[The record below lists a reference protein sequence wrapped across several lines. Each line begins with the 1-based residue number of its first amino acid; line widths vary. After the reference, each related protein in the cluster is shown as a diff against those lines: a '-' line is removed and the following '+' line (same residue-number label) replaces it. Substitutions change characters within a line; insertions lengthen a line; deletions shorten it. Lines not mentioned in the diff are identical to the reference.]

1 MSILSHINQLNNI
14 NNKAYTCSN
23 FQKSTFSLM
32 SAVLEKTPRPTQQ
45 WISVISLAFAAFI
58 FNTTEFIPVALLSD
72 IGQSFAMP
80 ATDVG
85 IMITIYAW
93 VVAPISLPIMLLT
106 KNIERRFLLIAL
118 FVVFIL
124 SHAISYLAWDFNI
137 LLASRIG
144 IAFSHALFWSI
155 TASLAVRVAPKGKE
169 FQALGLLAT
178 GTALAMVLGIPFGRM
193 IGEAYGWRNTF
204 GLIAI
209 CAAIICVILAKSLP
223 KLPSLNSG
231 SLSSL
236 AEFIKRPSLMMV
248 FALTVIMITAQFTAY
263 SYIEPF
269 TLSVAHFASTQ
280 TTTLLLIYGGAGLIG
295 SFLFGKLGARYPKL
309 FIPLSCA
316 MLATSMLL
324 ILPLAH
330 SVLQLTTLSLFWGMS
345 IIIFSLALQAK
356 TLNLASDATD
366 VAMAIYSGLY
376 NVGIG
381 GGALLGGIV
390 SVNYGLST
398 IGIIGGILAVFG
410 TLLALILI
418 RRNDFIR
425 TN

>member
-1 MSILSHINQLNNI
+1 MSTQIQQN
-14 NNKAYTCSN
+14 
-23 FQKSTFSLM
+23 
-32 SAVLEKTPRPTQQ
+32 TPNETQQ
-45 WISVISLAFAAFI
+45 WVSVISLAFAAFI
-58 FNTTEFIPVALLSD
+58 FNTTEFVPVALLSD
-72 IGQSFAMP
+72 IGKSFAMP

-85 IMITIYAW
+85 IMITLYAW

-118 FVVFIL
+118 FVVFIVSHVL
-124 SHAISYLAWDFNI
+124 SYFASSFHI

-178 GTALAMVLGIPFGRM
+178 GTALAMVLGIPLGRI

-204 GLIAI
+204 ALIAVG
-209 CAAIICVILAKSLP
+209 AALVCLILAKTLP
-223 KLPSLNSG
+223 RLPSVNSG

-236 AEFIKRPSLMMV
+236 KTFFKRPSLMIV
-248 FALTVIMITAQFTAY
+248 FALTIIVITAQFTAY

-269 TLSVAHFASTQ
+269 ALNVAHFSSSQ
-280 TTTLLLIYGGAGLIG
+280 TTMLLLIYGAAGFIG
-295 SFLFGKLGARYPKL
+295 SYLFGKFGQKYPKL
-309 FIPLSCA
+309 PIPMSSA
-316 MLATSMLL
+316 ILAVSMLL
-324 ILPLAH
+324 LMPLATDFM
-330 SVLQLTTLSLFWGMS
+330 SFSILSLFWGMA
-345 IIIFSLALQAK
+345 IICFSLAQQAK

-381 GGALLGGIV
+381 GGALLGAYVTTHSGLHNIGIV
-390 SVNYGLST
+390 
-398 IGIIGGILAVFG
+398 GGILAILG
-410 TLLALILI
+410 TLLAIVLIQ
-418 RRNDFIR
+418 RRDFHLK
-425 TN
+425 N

>member
-1 MSILSHINQLNNI
+1 MSSLSAEIPPN
-14 NNKAYTCSN
+14 
-23 FQKSTFSLM
+23 
-32 SAVLEKTPRPTQQ
+32 PTRQ
-45 WISVISLAFAAFI
+45 WVSVITLAFAAFI

-72 IGQSFAMP
+72 IGASFNMA

-85 IMITIYAW
+85 IMITLYAW
-93 VVAPISLPIMLLT
+93 VVAPISLPMMLMT
-106 KNIERRFLLIAL
+106 RNVERRFLLIAL

-124 SHAISYLAWDFNI
+124 SHGLSYFAWNFNV

-204 GLIAI
+204 ALIAI
-209 CAAIICVILAKSLP
+209 GAAIICLTLAKTLP
-223 KLPSLNSG
+223 KLPSVNSG
-231 SLSSL
+231 SLKSIGML
-236 AEFIKRPSLMMV
+236 FKRPSLVIV
-248 FALTVIMITAQFTAY
+248 FALTVIIITAQFTAY

-269 TLSVAHFASTQ
+269 ALNIAHFSSSQ
-280 TTTLLLIYGGAGLIG
+280 TTTLLLIYGGAGFIG
-295 SFLFGKLGARYPKL
+295 SYLFGKFGNQYPKIA
-309 FIPLSCA
+309 IPLSSALLA
-316 MLATSMLL
+316 MSMLL
-324 ILPLAH
+324 LLPLAQGFNSL
-330 SVLQLTTLSLFWGMS
+330 SVLSLFWGMS
-345 IIIFSLALQAK
+345 IICFSLALQAK

-381 GGALLGGIV
+381 GGALLGGMV
-390 SVNYGLST
+390 TASYGLSQ
-398 IGIIGGILAVFG
+398 IGLVGGLIAVLGTVLACILVQ
-410 TLLALILI
+410 
-418 RRNDFIR
+418 RKDFIKV
-425 TN
+425 

>member
-1 MSILSHINQLNNI
+1 MSSLSSESPPN
-14 NNKAYTCSN
+14 
-23 FQKSTFSLM
+23 
-32 SAVLEKTPRPTQQ
+32 PTRQ
-45 WISVISLAFAAFI
+45 WVSVITLAFAAFI

-72 IGQSFAMP
+72 IGNSFNMP

-85 IMITIYAW
+85 IMITLYAW
-93 VVAPISLPIMLLT
+93 VVAPISLPMMLMT
-106 KNIERRFLLIAL
+106 RNVERRFLLIAL

-124 SHAISYLAWDFNI
+124 SHGLSYFAWNFNV

-204 GLIAI
+204 ALIAI
-209 CAAIICVILAKSLP
+209 GAAIICLTLAKTLP
-223 KLPSLNSG
+223 KLPSVNSG
-231 SLSSL
+231 SLKSIGML
-236 AEFIKRPSLMMV
+236 FKRPSLVIV
-248 FALTVIMITAQFTAY
+248 FALTIIIITAQFTAY

-269 TLSVAHFASTQ
+269 ALNIAHFSSSQ
-280 TTTLLLIYGGAGLIG
+280 TTSLLLIYGGAGFIG
-295 SFLFGKLGARYPKL
+295 SYLFGKFGNQYPKIA
-309 FIPLSCA
+309 IPLSSALLA
-316 MLATSMLL
+316 MSMLL
-324 ILPLAH
+324 LLPLAQGLNSL
-330 SVLQLTTLSLFWGMS
+330 SVLSLFWGMS
-345 IIIFSLALQAK
+345 IICFSLALQAK

-381 GGALLGGIV
+381 GGALLGGMV
-390 SVNYGLST
+390 TASYGLSQ
-398 IGIIGGILAVFG
+398 IGIVGG
-410 TLLALILI
+410 LLAILGTVLAFI
-418 RRNDFIR
+418 LVQRKDFIKV
-425 TN
+425 

>member
-1 MSILSHINQLNNI
+1 MSTQIQQI
-14 NNKAYTCSN
+14 
-23 FQKSTFSLM
+23 
-32 SAVLEKTPRPTQQ
+32 TPNETQQ
-45 WISVISLAFAAFI
+45 WVSVISLAFAAFI
-58 FNTTEFIPVALLSD
+58 FNTTEFVPVALLSD
-72 IGQSFAMP
+72 IGKSFALP

-85 IMITIYAW
+85 IMITLYAW

-118 FVVFIL
+118 FVVFIVSHVL
-124 SHAISYLAWDFNI
+124 SYFASSFHI

-178 GTALAMVLGIPFGRM
+178 GTALAMVLGIPLGRM

-204 GLIAI
+204 ALIAVG
-209 CAAIICVILAKSLP
+209 AALVCLILAKTLP
-223 KLPSLNSG
+223 RLPSVNSG

-236 AEFIKRPSLMMV
+236 KVFFKRPSLMIV
-248 FALTVIMITAQFTAY
+248 FALTIIVITAQFTAY

-269 TLSVAHFASTQ
+269 ALNVAHFSSSQ
-280 TTTLLLIYGGAGLIG
+280 TTMLLLIYGAAGFIG
-295 SFLFGKLGARYPKL
+295 SYLFGKFGQKYPKL
-309 FIPLSCA
+309 PIPMSSA
-316 MLATSMLL
+316 ILAISMLL
-324 ILPLAH
+324 LMPLATDFM
-330 SVLQLTTLSLFWGMS
+330 SFSILSLFWGMA
-345 IIIFSLALQAK
+345 IICFSLAQQAK

-381 GGALLGGIV
+381 GGALLGGYV
-390 SVNYGLST
+390 TTHSGLHS
-398 IGIIGGILAVFG
+398 IGIVGGILAILG
-410 TLLALILI
+410 TLLALVLI
-418 RRNDFIR
+418 QRPDFQLK
-425 TN
+425 N

>member
-1 MSILSHINQLNNI
+1 MSS
-14 NNKAYTCSN
+14 S
-23 FQKSTFSLM
+23 
-32 SAVLEKTPRPTQQ
+32 VLHPTPNTTQQ

-93 VVAPISLPIMLLT
+93 VVAPMSLPMMLLT

-118 FVVFIL
+118 FAVFIVSHVL
-124 SHAISYLAWDFNI
+124 SYFAWSFEV

-144 IAFSHALFWSI
+144 IAFAHALFWSI

-204 GLIAI
+204 ALIGI
-209 CAAIICVILAKSLP
+209 CAVIICIILAKTLP
-223 KLPSLNSG
+223 LLPSVNSG
-231 SLSSL
+231 SLSSIKIFL
-236 AEFIKRPSLMMV
+236 KRPSLMIV
-248 FALTVIMITAQFTAY
+248 FALTVIIITAQFTAY

-269 TLSVAHFASTQ
+269 ALTIAHFTSSQ
-280 TTTLLLIYGGAGLIG
+280 TTTLLLIYGGAGFIG
-295 SFLFGKLGARYPKL
+295 SYLFGKLGGKYPKL
-309 FIPLSCA
+309 AIPLSCGLLA
-316 MLATSMLL
+316 MSMLL
-324 ILPLAH
+324 LLPL
-330 SVLQLTTLSLFWGMS
+330 SQDLLSLSSLSLFWGMG
-345 IIIFSLALQAK
+345 IICFSLAMQAK
-356 TLNLASDATD
+356 ALNLASDATD

-381 GGALLGGIV
+381 GGALLGGYV
-390 SVNYGLST
+390 SASYGLNH
-398 IGIIGGILAVFG
+398 IGLVGGILAIFG
-410 TLLALILI
+410 TVLALFLVQ
-418 RRNDFIR
+418 RRDFLVK
-425 TN
+425 

>member
-1 MSILSHINQLNNI
+1 MSSLSSEIPLN
-14 NNKAYTCSN
+14 
-23 FQKSTFSLM
+23 
-32 SAVLEKTPRPTQQ
+32 PTRQ
-45 WISVISLAFAAFI
+45 WICVITLAFAAFI

-72 IGQSFAMP
+72 IGHSFNIP

-93 VVAPISLPIMLLT
+93 VVAPISLPMMLMT
-106 KNIERRFLLIAL
+106 RNVERRFLLIAL

-124 SHAISYLAWDFNI
+124 SHGLSYFAWNFKV

-204 GLIAI
+204 ALIALGAAVI
-209 CAAIICVILAKSLP
+209 CLTLAKTLP
-223 KLPSLNSG
+223 KLPSVNSG
-231 SLSSL
+231 SLKSIGL
-236 AEFIKRPSLMMV
+236 LFKRPSLVMV
-248 FALTVIMITAQFTAY
+248 FALTIIIITAQFTAY

-269 TLSVAHFASTQ
+269 TLNIAHFSSSQ
-280 TTTLLLIYGGAGLIG
+280 TTTLLLIYGGAGFIG
-295 SFLFGKLGARYPKL
+295 SYLFGKFGNQYPKIA
-309 FIPLSCA
+309 IPLSSVLLA
-316 MLATSMLL
+316 MSMLL
-324 ILPLAH
+324 LLPLAQGFN
-330 SVLQLTTLSLFWGMS
+330 SLSILSLFWGMS
-345 IIIFSLALQAK
+345 IICFSLALQAK

-381 GGALLGGIV
+381 GGALLGGMV
-390 SVNYGLST
+390 TARYGLSQ
-398 IGIIGGILAVFG
+398 IGIVGGLIAVLGTVLACILVQ
-410 TLLALILI
+410 
-418 RRNDFIR
+418 RKDFIKM
-425 TN
+425 